1 MNFVTRNTRIY
12 ISDCANYI
20 IKRIDVN
27 HMKLQKLLYY
37 SYAAYLVKY
46 KESLAVNLVEA
57 WQKGPVFKR
66 LYQKLKHYDKDEII
80 KEPVSQTCE
89 SKLNWERK
97 QVMDFIISK
106 YGWVDSGSLMRQS
119 MREAPFDN
127 YFEETPMYHF
137 PKTCYIPDEAIYHYF
152 KDSSNWYVFPKYC
165 PTCLQRM

>member
-80 KEPVSQTCE
+80 KDPVSQTFE

-97 QVMDFIISK
+97 QVMYFIISK

-137 PKTCYIPDEAIYHYF
+137 PKACYIPDEAIYHYF